1 MHVIFN
7 SMLFYV
13 SYMHCIIYIYIFY
26 ISIFHFI
33 IRLSLCIYLYPHQV
47 LYIKYFHEKNDKQ
60 IKLYNTIQNTLEEI
74 AISMLTHCLL
84 NLITLHVLVII
95 LGPSNFPVIE

>member
-13 SYMHCIIYIYIFY
+13 FYMHCIIYIHIFY

-33 IRLSLCIYLYPHQV
+33 VRLYLCIYLYPHQV
-47 LYIKYFHEKNDKQ
+47 LYIKYFHEK
-60 IKLYNTIQNTLEEI
+60 TINKSNYIIQYKILSEEI
-74 AISMLTHCLL
+74 AISMLTDCLL